1 MSTTTNATTA
11 LNTPVRDALSWFEI
25 PVVQMD
31 RAQRFYEAVLGRP
44 MRREAMGPGTEL
56 AVFAYQPET
65 GVGGALIV
73 GNPALTPANTG
84 TLVYLNAEPS
94 LDAAVARALA
104 AGGQVLTPR
113 VDLPDGMGSFA
124 HVQDSE
130 GNRVGL
136 HALT

>member
-1 MSTTTNATTA
+1 MAIELTTHA
-11 LNTPVRDALSWFEI
+11 LNWFEI
-25 PVVQMD
+25 PVVNMD
-31 RAQRFYEAVLGRP
+31 RAQSFYEAVLGRP
-44 MRREAMGPGTEL
+44 MRREAMGPDSSL

-65 GVGGALIV
+65 GVGGALII
-73 GNPALTPANTG
+73 GNPALQPSNTG

-94 LDAAVARALA
+94 LDAAVLRAVT
-104 AGGQVLTPR
+104 AGGLVLTPR
-113 VDLPDGMGSFA
+113 VQLPDGMGCFA